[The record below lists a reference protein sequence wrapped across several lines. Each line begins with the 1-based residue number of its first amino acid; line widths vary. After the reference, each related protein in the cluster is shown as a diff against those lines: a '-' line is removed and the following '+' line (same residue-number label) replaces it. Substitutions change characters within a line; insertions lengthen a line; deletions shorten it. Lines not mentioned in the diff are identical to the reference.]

1 MKVRT
6 NPQSGR
12 RANVVAFKSR
22 YGQCEREHVPPGKR
36 RTAAQRHSQSE
47 FGDASLGWN
56 DLTDEQRDAWREFG
70 KTVLSHPRGGQC
82 GPLSGQALFTA
93 INRNQRLLGLP
104 PLLWPPM
111 RPAFPMN
118 PVRALAVNQG
128 SGGIALKLNVA
139 GAPAGHVLVF
149 ASRPYNAGRKYCDKF
164 IYLGPL
170 PAPVGGESDIT
181 EQYLKKHGPPWPGS
195 RVIILTVQ
203 QVDGWRDEP
212 QRIEA
217 VFQRKQG
224 PAASQKRRRAP
235 VAAP

>member
-12 RANVVAFKSR
+12 RSNVVAFRSW
-22 YGQCEREHVPPGKR
+22 YGQCERAHVEPRKR
-36 RTAAQRHSQSE
+36 RTAAQRHSQAE

-56 DLTDEQRDAWREFG
+56 DLTDEQRDAWREFA
-70 KTVLSHPRGGQC
+70 KNVLSHPRGGQC
-82 GPLSGQALFTA
+82 GPLSGQVLFTA

-104 PLLWPPM
+104 PFLYPPV
-111 RPAFPMN
+111 RPAFPRN
-118 PVRALAVNQG
+118 PVRAMAISQG

-139 GAPAGHVLVF
+139 EAPAGHILVF

-164 IYLGPL
+164 IYIGPL
-170 PAPVGGESDIT
+170 PASVGGESDIT
-181 EQYLKKHGPPWPGS
+181 EQYLKKHIPPWPGS
-195 RVIILTVQ
+195 RVIIRTVQ

-212 QRIEA
+212 ERIEA
-217 VFQRKQG
+217 IFSGKEG
-224 PAASQKRRRAP
+224 PAASQKRRRGA